1 MLTGIGG
8 DATIGYLSNLCLEGR
23 RTLAKFRLKLA
34 NPLQSARKGGLRA
47 IFRSGQSS
55 CSVCVQR

>member
-1 MLTGIGG
+1 MLIGIRG
-8 DATIGYLSNLCLEGR
+8 DAMIGSLSNLCLEGR
-23 RTLAKFRLKLA
+23 RTLAKFQLKLV

-47 IFRSGQSS
+47 IFRSGQSP